1 MRYDALTQ
9 SCGVTEEGLIDPVS
23 KIAVGSRSA
32 VYQQDKEHTMEAV
45 MPFGV
50 VFVKYPS
57 QPRIHYTCTVQ

>member
-9 SCGVTEEGLIDPVS
+9 SCGVTTYYKEGLFDPVS

-45 MPFGV
+45 MQCHLV
-50 VFVKYPS
+50 SYS
-57 QPRIHYTCTVQ
+57 SSIQLNR